1 VASSHSSPWSV
12 LSDTTYGNIVSIP
25 AEKHNRYMT
34 YITTYTPSGA
44 RVFNAARTAMHT
56 LQKRIHVLQK
66 RPQNI
71 PTSPCP
77 RCAIVASRTTDT
89 QPLPHDR
96 NCTQAN
102 LVLRGRVRDSHHPV
116 GGYLPSYHVIGVSLQ
131 KVNCIK

>member
-25 AEKHNRYMT
+25 AEKNNRYMT

-44 RVFNAARTAMHT
+44 RVFNVARTAMHT
-56 LQKRIHVLQK
+56 LRKRIHVLQK

-71 PTSPCP
+71 PTSPRP
-77 RCAIVASRTTDT
+77 RCAIVVSRTTDT